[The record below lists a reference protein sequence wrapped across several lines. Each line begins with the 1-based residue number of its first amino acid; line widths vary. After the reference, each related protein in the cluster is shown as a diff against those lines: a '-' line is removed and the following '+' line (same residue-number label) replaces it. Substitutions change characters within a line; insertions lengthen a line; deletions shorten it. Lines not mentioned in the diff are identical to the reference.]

1 MGEPLSHWVKGTTS
15 DPVRSGG
22 RPLDAK
28 GFIREREHEGV
39 NEIIFETIYF
49 AAGEASCELAERE
62 GPNLSTSHVDTRTY

>member
-1 MGEPLSHWVKGTTS
+1 MGSVLEACL
-15 DPVRSGG
+15 GG

-28 GFIREREHEGV
+28 VSIREREREGV

-62 GPNLSTSHVDTRTY
+62 GPYLSTSHVDNRTH